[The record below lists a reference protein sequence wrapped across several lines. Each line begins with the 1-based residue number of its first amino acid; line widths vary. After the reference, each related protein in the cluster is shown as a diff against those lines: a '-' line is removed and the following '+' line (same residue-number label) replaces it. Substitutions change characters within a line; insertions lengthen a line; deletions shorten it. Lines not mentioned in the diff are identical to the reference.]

1 MGVSEWKDADP
12 SKISSLMGLPALSQ
26 HGTQGHLVE
35 GLECLCEEFGLGD
48 KEFMRSSKQG
58 TDISFLS
65 CITAPEGI
73 RKMKAWGQGREV
85 RKKATGTSRRG
96 TMKAWTRE
104 GILTMEMRMEKKIF
118 LIEEKK
124 NLLDLIKHGYNG
136 VRRIRKDSGVS
147 SFSSWV
153 TGGAII

>member
-73 RKMKAWGQGREV
+73 RKMKAWGQGSE
-85 RKKATGTSRRG
+85 K
-96 TMKAWTRE
+96 E
-104 GILTMEMRMEKKIF
+104 GHWNI
-118 LIEEKK
+118 
-124 NLLDLIKHGYNG
+124 
-136 VRRIRKDSGVS
+136 
-147 SFSSWV
+147 
-153 TGGAII
+153 